1 MGKTKKN
8 YIPFM
13 AGMATMVLLACLI
26 SASLAE
32 EEAPAA
38 QPQAESQVRVQAGD
52 LRLACGEA
60 GVALFG
66 VERVAPGEKLK
77 AENGAEIPA
86 VLTYTDEKGE
96 VHHYVEAGMIG
107 DILDVAVGVTYH
119 EDINCV
125 DFGAKPFLND
135 KGEQQIKAHTG
146 EPIWFTGRIKCD
158 IGYNLTRGED
168 GEWVGYA
175 DGTTGN
181 GTRRLPRSE
190 VPEMPAEERAEMEAI
205 WEENRREAPM
215 KPEYGVTFGMYT
227 EEDPA
232 KVDLASWSGTALE
245 RQVFRNDDKF
255 STTITRRFAFTPYLG
270 EYAVI
275 TIENI
280 GDEDACIAVRRPCTV
295 GNEGGESFTHN
306 VRVPAGQKLMRA
318 FRVNEELPLENQLE
332 LIASSFTDGEIEL
345 ALTAEQYRFGK

>member
-1 MGKTKKN
+1 
-8 YIPFM
+8 
-13 AGMATMVLLACLI
+13 
-26 SASLAE
+26 
-32 EEAPAA
+32 
-38 QPQAESQVRVQAGD
+38 
-52 LRLACGEA
+52 
-60 GVALFG
+60 
-66 VERVAPGEKLK
+66 
-77 AENGAEIPA
+77 
-86 VLTYTDEKGE
+86 
-96 VHHYVEAGMIG
+96 
-107 DILDVAVGVTYH
+107 
-119 EDINCV
+119 
-125 DFGAKPFLND
+125 
-135 KGEQQIKAHTG
+135 
-146 EPIWFTGRIKCD
+146 
-158 IGYNLTRGED
+158 
-168 GEWVGYA
+168 
-175 DGTTGN
+175 
-181 GTRRLPRSE
+181 
-190 VPEMPAEERAEMEAI
+190 MEAI

-215 KPEYGVTFGMYT
+215 QPEYGVTFGMYT

-295 GNEGGESFTHN
+295 GNEGGESFTRN